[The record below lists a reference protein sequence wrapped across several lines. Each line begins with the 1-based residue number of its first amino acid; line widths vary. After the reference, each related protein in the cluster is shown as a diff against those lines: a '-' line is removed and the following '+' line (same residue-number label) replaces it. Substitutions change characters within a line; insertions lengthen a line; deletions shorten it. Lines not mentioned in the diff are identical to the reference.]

1 MRNSKTTSTPT
12 AGARGQQNAPRA
24 KSEIATD
31 SSFSKGVRARRLF
44 HIHAPLMQE
53 QLTEILRKV
62 RKIEL
67 ITRGIVRE
75 AVGGEYHSVFKG
87 QGIDFD
93 DFREYQPGDEVRSID
108 WNVTARMGFPYVKKF
123 IEEREMTVF
132 LAIDISASQ
141 QYGGINHSKRDIA
154 AEIAGVFAFSAN
166 ANQDKVGLLLFSDQV
181 EMFLPPS
188 KGSLHILRIIREILT
203 TEPRGTGTNPAK
215 ALERLTNHVTRRALV
230 ILISDFDCT
239 GYERALRVCS
249 IRHDVVAVQL
259 SDPYEIE
266 LPNVG
271 WITVQDPE
279 TGELRDINTSS
290 AHVRAEH
297 QAQRS
302 AWQGNLNAAFKA
314 AGIDKIDILTHQ
326 EYAPALHSFF
336 KRRAARA

>member
-1 MRNSKTTSTPT
+1 
-12 AGARGQQNAPRA
+12 
-24 KSEIATD
+24 
-31 SSFSKGVRARRLF
+31 
-44 HIHAPLMQE
+44 MQD
-53 QLTEILRKV
+53 QLAEILSKV

-108 WNVTARMGFPYVKKF
+108 WNVTARMGFPYIKKF

-132 LAIDISASQ
+132 LAIDISGSQ
-141 QYGGINHSKRDIA
+141 GYGGSSKSKRELA

-166 ANQDKVGLLLFSDQV
+166 ANQDKIGLLLFSDQV
-181 EMFLPPS
+181 ELFLPPS
-188 KGSLHILRIIREILT
+188 KGSLHILRVIREIL
-203 TEPRGTGTNPAK
+203 GTDPKGKGTNPAV

-230 ILISDFDCT
+230 ILVSDFDCK
-239 GYERALRVCS
+239 GYERALGVCS

-271 WITVQDPE
+271 WITLEDPE
-279 TGELRDINTSS
+279 TGELKEVNTSS
-290 AHVRAEH
+290 TKVRTTYNRNRM
-297 QAQRS
+297 Q
-302 AWQGNLNAAFKA
+302 WQNQLDATFKSI
-314 AGIDKIDILTHQ
+314 GIDKIDLQTNRD
-326 EYAPALHSFF
+326 YAPALHSFF

>member
-1 MRNSKTTSTPT
+1 
-12 AGARGQQNAPRA
+12 
-24 KSEIATD
+24 
-31 SSFSKGVRARRLF
+31 
-44 HIHAPLMQE
+44 MQE

-123 IEEREMTVF
+123 VEEREMTLF
-132 LAIDISASQ
+132 LAIDISASL
-141 QYGGINHSKRDIA
+141 QYGGINQSKRDIA

-188 KGSLHILRIIREILT
+188 KGSLHILRVIREILSAK
-203 TEPRGTGTNPAK
+203 PHGRGTNPAR

-259 SDPYEIE
+259 SDPHEIE

-271 WITVQDPE
+271 WITMEDPE
-279 TGELRDINTSS
+279 NGELRDINTSLI
-290 AHVRAEH
+290 HVRTQHKAL
-297 QAQRS
+297 RS
-302 AWQGNLNAAFKA
+302 AWQGDLNASFKA
-314 AGIDKIDILTHQ
+314 AGIDKIDILTNQ
-326 EYAPALHSFF
+326 DYAPALHSFF

>member
-1 MRNSKTTSTPT
+1 
-12 AGARGQQNAPRA
+12 
-24 KSEIATD
+24 
-31 SSFSKGVRARRLF
+31 
-44 HIHAPLMQE
+44 MQE

-108 WNVTARMGFPYVKKF
+108 WNVTARMGYPYIKKF
-123 IEEREMTVF
+123 TEEREMTVI
-132 LAIDISASQ
+132 LAIDISGSQ
-141 QYGGINHSKRDIA
+141 HYGGANKSKRELA

-181 EMFLPPS
+181 ELFLPPS
-188 KGSLHILRIIREILT
+188 KGSLHVLRIIREILT
-203 TEPRGTGTNPAK
+203 TPPKGRGTNPAV

-230 ILISDFDCT
+230 ILVSDFEAT
-239 GYERALRVCS
+239 GFERALGVCS
-249 IRHDVVAVQL
+249 IRHDVVAAQL
-259 SDPYEIE
+259 SDPNERE

-271 WITVQDPE
+271 WITLEDPE
-279 TGELRDINTSS
+279 TGELLEVNTSS
-290 AHVRAEH
+290 ASVR
-297 QAQRS
+297 QRHREQRE
-302 AWQGNLNAAFKA
+302 AWQSQLDATFKTI
-314 AGIDKIDILTHQ
+314 GIDKLDLCT
-326 EYAPALHSFF
+326 ERDYLPSLHSFF